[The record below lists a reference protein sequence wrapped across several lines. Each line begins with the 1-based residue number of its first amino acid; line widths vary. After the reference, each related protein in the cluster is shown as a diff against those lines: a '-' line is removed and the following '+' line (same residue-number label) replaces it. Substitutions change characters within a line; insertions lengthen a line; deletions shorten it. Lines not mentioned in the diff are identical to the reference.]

1 MSENTDETQVN
12 LQAIRTSVDK
22 QTKSLL
28 ETIADT
34 SDRLHEKLGLMT
46 QVETQMNKSLIDTM

>member
-1 MSENTDETQVN
+1 VD
-12 LQAIRTSVDK
+12 LQAIRTSIDM

-34 SDRLHEKLGLMT
+34 RENLPCEL
-46 QVETQMNKSLIDTM
+46 QVEIQTTKVLTAAI